1 MFKCEYCKK
10 EFKKENTLAVHMCE
24 RKRRYM
30 QQSDKH
36 VQLAFRAYQLFYKIG
51 TNSKKE
57 KSYDEFA
64 ASTYYT
70 AFVKYGLYCTEL
82 KIDDIPSYTTWLLKN
97 QIKLD
102 KWTSDRNFN
111 AWLKHRLKTE
121 SVDRAVERTV
131 ILLQEWAKA
140 NNKSWNRYFEEVA
153 PNLAV
158 FHICSGKISPW
169 ILYSSDKA
177 QLLLDRLSPEQLEM
191 IAEYIDPYF
200 WQRHIKKNN
209 DDLNWVEDILKEAQL
224 A

>member
-1 MFKCEYCKK
+1 MFKCEYCNK

-30 QQSDKH
+30 QREEKH

-57 KSYDEFA
+57 KSYDDFA

-70 AFVKYGLYCTEL
+70 GFVKFGIYCKDL
-82 KIDDIPSYTTWLLKN
+82 RIDDVPAYTKWLLQN
-97 QIKLD
+97 QIKLE

-111 AWLKHRLKTE
+111 AWIKTRLKTE

-131 ILLQEWAKA
+131 MFMQEWSKDSGSA
-140 NNKSWNRYFEEVA
+140 WNQYFDVIN
-153 PNLAV
+153 PNVAV

-169 ILYSSDKA
+169 VIYSSDKA
-177 QLLLDRLSPEQLEM
+177 QSMLDRFSGEQLKM
-191 IAEYIDPYF
+191 ILEYIEPVYWKRTTLKHPDDVA
-200 WQRHIKKNN
+200 WVNN
-209 DDLNWVEDILKEAQL
+209 ILKEADL